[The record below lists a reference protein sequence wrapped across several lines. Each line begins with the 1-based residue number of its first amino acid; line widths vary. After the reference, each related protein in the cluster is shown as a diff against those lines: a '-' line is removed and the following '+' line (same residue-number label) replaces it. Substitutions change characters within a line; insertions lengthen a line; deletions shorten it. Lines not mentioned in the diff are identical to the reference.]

1 MAGGLLNLIAVG
13 NQNVI
18 VHGDPQKTFFKV
30 TYAKHSNFGL
40 QKFRIDHQGI
50 RFLSPTSETKF
61 NFKIPKYGDLLMDS
75 YLSVRMPTIWS
86 PIVTD
91 NGNIF
96 SYEFKWIKDLGTQM
110 INEITISI
118 GGQVI
123 QQYSGEYIKCMV
135 ERDYSNEKKHLFNK
149 MTGNVEE
156 MYNPGEEDML
166 FKYRSYPNNVRQRDP
181 TTKQFDENLTGHPS
195 IMGRTL
201 YIPLNAFWCMSSK
214 TALPLVALQY
224 SDLEIDVTLKPVKDL
239 YTIINTDRD
248 ISGSYIDDIWSD
260 MAPNDTKHLG
270 YYTRIAPNY
279 TTPEHQL
286 KWFLYPSKR
295 TSLHNDEYEDLT
307 QQDLLNWNAQREDWK
322 SDVHLISTYAFLS
335 DEESDIFT
343 ETNHE
348 ILYKDIK
355 KHTFQS
361 IHGTSRVK
369 VETSSL
375 VSSWMFYFQRDDVRD
390 YNEWSNYT
398 NHNYNSKLHKNRY
411 LEASDIS
418 MNKIRI
424 GEFQSGYG
432 EGSSNVSTGIKWN
445 GRDITS
451 VLAGV
456 PLVTRSY
463 NAYAPKSILNTMG
476 ILMDGKYR
484 ENMFDV
490 GIYDYLEKIRCGG
503 NTCDGLY
510 CYNFCL
516 NTSPFDHQPSGAIN
530 LSKFKNVEFEFNTI
544 EPPLNPTFESLSVCA
559 PGGGITGISEKG
571 SMYKYD
577 YNLVVF
583 EERYNV
589 LEIKNGMASL
599 MFSR

>member
-18 VHGDPQKTFFKV
+18 IHGDPQKTFFKV

-61 NFKIPKYGDLLMDS
+61 NFKVPKYGDLLMDT
-75 YLSVRMPTIWS
+75 YLAIRMPTIWS

-91 NGNIF
+91 EGNIF

-123 QQYSGEYIKCMV
+123 QQYSGEYIKCVV
-135 ERDYSNEKKHLFNK
+135 ERDYSNEKKELFNK

-166 FKYRSYPNNVRQRDP
+166 FKYRSYPNNVRQRDLNG
-181 TTKQFDENLTGHPS
+181 DGDGSNLTGHPS

-214 TALPLVALQY
+214 TSLPLVALQY
-224 SDLEIDVTLKPVKDL
+224 TDLEIEVTLKPVKDL

-248 ISGSYIDDIWSD
+248 ASGTYIEGNWAAQDF
-260 MAPNDTKHLG
+260 KHLS
-270 YYTRIAPNY
+270 YHTRIAPNY
-279 TTPEHQL
+279 TTAEHQL
-286 KWFLYPSKR
+286 KWFIYPTKR
-295 TSLHNDEYEDLT
+295 TSLGDDIYEDMSVAELA
-307 QQDLLNWNAQREDWK
+307 NWNSQREDWK

-335 DEESDIFT
+335 DEESDMFT
-343 ETNHE
+343 TTNHE

-355 KHTFQS
+355 KHSYQS
-361 IHGTSRVK
+361 VHGTSRVK
-369 VETSSL
+369 IETSSL
-375 VSSWMFYFQRDDVRD
+375 VSNWMFYFQRDDARD

-398 NHNYNSKLHKNRY
+398 NHNYNTKLHKNRY
-411 LEASDIS
+411 LEATDIC
-418 MNKIRI
+418 MNKISHSEEK
-424 GEFQSGYG
+424 GQT
-432 EGSSNVSTGIKWN
+432 TGIKWN

-451 VLAGV
+451 VLSGV

-463 NAYAPKSILNTMG
+463 NSYAPKEILNTLG

-484 ENMFDV
+484 ENMFEV
-490 GIYDYLEKIRCGG
+490 GIYDYLEKVRSGG

-516 NTSPFDHQPSGAIN
+516 NTSPFEYQPSGAIN
-530 LSKFKNVEFEFNTI
+530 LSKFKTVEFEFNTI
-544 EPPLNPTFESLSVCA
+544 EPPLNKSFESLSVCA
-559 PGGGITGISEKG
+559 PGGGLTGISEKG

-577 YNLVVF
+577 YDLIVF

-589 LEIKNGMASL
+589 LEIKNGFASL

>member
-18 VHGDPQKTFFKV
+18 IHGDPQKTFFKV

-61 NFKIPKYGDLLMDS
+61 NFKVPKYGDLLMDT
-75 YLSVRMPTIWS
+75 YLAIRMPTIWS

-91 NGNIF
+91 EGNIF

-123 QQYSGEYIKCMV
+123 QQYSGEYIKCVV
-135 ERDYSNEKKHLFNK
+135 ERDYSNEKKELFNK

-166 FKYRSYPNNVRQRDP
+166 FKYKSYPNNVRQRDL
-181 TTKQFDENLTGHPS
+181 DGGDSSNLTGHPS
-195 IMGRTL
+195 IMARTL

-214 TALPLVALQY
+214 TSLPLVALQY
-224 SDLEIDVTLKPVKDL
+224 TDLEIDVTLKPVKDL

-248 ISGSYIDDIWSD
+248 ASGTYIEGDWATQDSE
-260 MAPNDTKHLG
+260 HLH
-270 YYTRIAPNY
+270 YYTRTAPNY
-279 TTPEHQL
+279 TDSAHQL
-286 KWFLYPSKR
+286 KWFIYPTKR
-295 TSLHNDEYEDLT
+295 TSLEDDVYEDMSVAELA
-307 QQDLLNWNAQREDWK
+307 NWHAQREDWK

-335 DEESDIFT
+335 DEESDMFT
-343 ETNHE
+343 TTNHE

-355 KHTFQS
+355 KHSYQS
-361 IHGTSRVK
+361 VHGTSRVK
-369 VETSSL
+369 IETSSL
-375 VSSWMFYFQRDDVRD
+375 VSNWMFYFQRDDARD

-398 NHNYNSKLHKNRY
+398 NHNYNTKLHKNRY
-411 LEASDIS
+411 LEATDIC
-418 MNKIRI
+418 MNKISHSVDK
-424 GEFQSGYG
+424 GQT
-432 EGSSNVSTGIKWN
+432 TGIKWN

-451 VLAGV
+451 VLSGV

-463 NAYAPKSILNTMG
+463 NSYAPKEILNTLG

-484 ENMFDV
+484 ENMFEV

-516 NTSPFDHQPSGAIN
+516 NTSPFEYQPSGAIN
-530 LSKFKNVEFEFNTI
+530 LSKFKTVEFEFNTI
-544 EPPLNPTFESLSVCA
+544 EPPLNPIFESLSVCA
-559 PGGGITGISEKG
+559 PGGGLTGISEKG
-571 SMYKYD
+571 SMYQYD
-577 YNLVVF
+577 YDLIVF

-589 LEIKNGMASL
+589 LEIKNGFASL